1 MAGQTASALDT
12 RTSSSPSN
20 CDCKA
25 RALFHRDI
33 ACRDEF
39 AAVTLSLLRLIGAAY
54 ATAMLVAGRRPIIWL
69 TTAPAPAQA
78 HCWLLVQRGLARMIR
93 RCRDD
98 DVVYLPSSCNR
109 LSADEAQLMRLIEA
123 ARLGDPVE
131 LATAV
136 SGLVGTGHESET
148 IRAANALA
156 DLSRRPAT
164 HTGAAPR
171 RARSRD
177 DGEPQARTPGIDGA
191 TGLPGKPVP
200 ADFPT
205 GRNPGVP
212 DQT

>member
-1 MAGQTASALDT
+1 MAGQTTSSLDT
-12 RTSSSPSN
+12 GTASIPSS

-25 RALFHRDI
+25 KALFHRDI

-54 ATAMLVAGRRPIIWL
+54 TTGYACCWEAAYRLADDRAGTCDGPLLVAR
-69 TTAPAPAQA
+69 AA
-78 HCWLLVQRGLARMIR
+78 GLSRMIR
-93 RCRDD
+93 RCRDH

-109 LSADEAQLMRLIEA
+109 LSADEARLMGLIDA

-156 DLSRRPAT
+156 DLSRRPAPR
-164 HTGAAPR
+164 HAAPDRAKIASPRRGRLEKAARSGFLESLSLLISR
-171 RARSRD
+171 RAESWRS
-177 DGEPQARTPGIDGA
+177 
-191 TGLPGKPVP
+191 
-200 ADFPT
+200 
-205 GRNPGVP
+205 
-212 DQT
+212 